1 MKLHAALCLLVLA
14 GCATVPSMRSN
25 DLALV
30 PGSGGPS
37 GDSLVVPEPVRL
49 ETPAGSFLVHPNNAE
64 DFAKLLAGE
73 PTDKQYFAI
82 TADAPS
88 P

>member
-1 MKLHAALCLLVLA
+1 MKLHAALCLLLLA
-14 GCATVPSMRSN
+14 SCATVPSPRSS
-25 DLALV
+25 DFSLV
-30 PGSGGPS
+30 PGSGGPA
-37 GDSLVVPEPVRL
+37 GDSHTVPEPVRL

-64 DFAKLLAGE
+64 DFAKMLAGE

>member
-1 MKLHAALCLLVLA
+1 MKLRAALCLLVLA
-14 GCATVPSMRSN
+14 GCATVPSMRSS
-25 DLALV
+25 DVSPHA
-30 PGSGGPS
+30 
-37 GDSLVVPEPVRL
+37 VPEPVRL